1 MRKIIIKN
9 DNPVSKRP
17 NFKRKKNCP
26 LSGQDIDYR
35 HIKLLYKY
43 LTDGGKIIPSRITG
57 VSNKNQRALSNA
69 VKRARYLA
77 LIPYVV
83 K

>member
-1 MRKIIIKN
+1 MAQIIIKN

-17 NFKRKKNCP
+17 NFKRRNRCP
-26 LSGQDIDYR
+26 LSGENIDYR
-35 HIKLLYKY
+35 NLKLLYKY
-43 LTDGGKIIPSRITG
+43 LTEGGKMIPSRITG
-57 VSNKNQRALSNA
+57 VSNKKQRALSRA

>member
-1 MRKIIIKN
+1 MKKIIIKN

-17 NFKRKKNCP
+17 NFRRKRNCP
-26 LSGQDIDYR
+26 LAGADIDYR
-35 HIKLLYKY
+35 NTRLLLKY
-43 LTDGGKIIPSRITG
+43 LTEGGKMIPSRITG
-57 VSNKNQRALSNA
+57 VSNKNQRALANA